1 MEIPVTL
8 VPSIDAQAW
17 PNEIYVGYATGWMRR
32 YDQEFDPDNP
42 APQKLQ
48 PYLTDAK
55 TQVQKLLADYKE
67 ATAAPQTELIDQADR
82 QRDALIAQ
90 ISTMIE
96 AMLKMTLMPQKQ
108 QAAQTLKTGWDIY
121 KPTAKAALRD
131 ESTQVQQWLEYVH
144 AHAAQGA
151 ALAELGLTQI
161 VAGAPPSVS
170 SRRPSCWPTTA
181 AWPTAP

>member
-48 PYLTDAK
+48 PYLADAK

-90 ISTMIE
+90 VSTMIE

-121 KPTAKAALRD
+121 KPTAKAALRERLRVGELAR
-131 ESTQVQQWLEYVH
+131 ESNR
-144 AHAAQGA
+144 
-151 ALAELGLTQI
+151 
-161 VAGAPPSVS
+161 PRCS
-170 SRRPSCWPTTA
+170 SGWSTSTPMPYRGPRWPT
-181 AWPTAP
+181 WG

>member
-1 MEIPVTL
+1 MIKKQTDIPSMCPTSRSL
-8 VPSIDAQAW
+8 H
-17 PNEIYVGYATGWMRR
+17 VGYATGWMRR
-32 YDQEFDPDNP
+32 YDQEFDPDRSTSGRLPPARTCSLAKARTGRKNP

-108 QAAQTLKTGWDIY
+108 RRLRLEELNAREIANSFAFPLAQ
-121 KPTAKAALRD
+121 RD
-131 ESTQVQQWLEYVH
+131 L
-144 AHAAQGA
+144 
-151 ALAELGLTQI
+151 
-161 VAGAPPSVS
+161 
-170 SRRPSCWPTTA
+170 
-181 AWPTAP
+181 

>member
-32 YDQEFDPDNP
+32 YDQEFDPDRSTSGRLPPTGRKNP

-48 PYLTDAK
+48 PYLADAK

-67 ATAAPQTELIDQADR
+67 ATAAPQTELIDQTDR

-121 KPTAKAALRD
+121 KPTAKAALRERLRVGELAR
-131 ESTQVQQWLEYVH
+131 ESNRPRCSSGSSTYTPTPHRGQ
-144 AHAAQGA
+144 
-151 ALAELGLTQI
+151 
-161 VAGAPPSVS
+161 PSLN
-170 SRRPSCWPTTA
+170 WD
-181 AWPTAP
+181 

>member
-1 MEIPVTL
+1 
-8 VPSIDAQAW
+8 VPSVDTTQW

-42 APQKLQ
+42 AP
-48 PYLTDAK
+48 
-55 TQVQKLLADYKE
+55 QKLLADYKE

-90 ISTMIE
+90 VSTMIE

-121 KPTAKAALRD
+121 KPTAKAALRERLRVGELAR
-131 ESTQVQQWLEYVH
+131 ESNRPRCSSGSSTYTPTPHRGQ
-144 AHAAQGA
+144 
-151 ALAELGLTQI
+151 
-161 VAGAPPSVS
+161 PS
-170 SRRPSCWPTTA
+170 PNWD
-181 AWPTAP
+181 